1 MSTWEEH
8 AACRAD
14 GVDPEWFFAATTPD
28 RRRAVRVCTGCPVRA
43 DCLRH
48 ALREERPGLR
58 HGIRAG
64 MTAYARERLVSS
76 LRARREAA

>member
-43 DCLRH
+43 ECLRD
-48 ALREERPGLR
+48 AMETEQPGLR
-58 HGIRAG
+58 FGVRAG
-64 MTAYARERLVSS
+64 LSAYARDRLWRRVQ
-76 LRARREAA
+76 AREAA